1 MKKIFLSALVLII
14 GFTAVQAQTKKK
26 KSKLKP
32 LTADQKQQAEV
43 AKITKEKQAK
53 FEEARLARLE
63 EDSIR
68 KETEIREEFVK
79 DSLRQDWKAKKISEL
94 DSTNKS
100 NWTKTVGSNWTKTVV
115 DKDAWYNHDRSQNAI
130 NKSAGL
136 NDVQGRKVKAINDE
150 FNIRAKDI
158 KADETF
164 TDDVK
169 KTQLTA
175 LNTERL
181 TKIKELVGK
190 NKAKDLE
197 KARKN
202 YGKKNTDDIDSK
214 WIEEAGARAKKKK

>member
-94 DSTNKS
+94 DSTNK
-100 NWTKTVGSNWTKTVV
+100 SNWTKTVV

-214 WIEEAGARAKKKK
+214 WIEEAGAPAKKKK

>member
-94 DSTNKS
+94 DSTNK
-100 NWTKTVGSNWTKTVV
+100 SNWTKTVV

-214 WIEEAGARAKKKK
+214 WIEEAGAPAKKK